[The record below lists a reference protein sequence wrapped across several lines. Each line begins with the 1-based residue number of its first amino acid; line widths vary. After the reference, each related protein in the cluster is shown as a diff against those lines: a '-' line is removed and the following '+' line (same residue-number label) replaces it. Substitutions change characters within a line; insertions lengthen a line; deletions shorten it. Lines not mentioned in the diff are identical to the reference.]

1 MVTGVGA
8 ISRSKAVPTGSRLDG
23 EAGQM
28 ALASPPD
35 FVDIQ
40 PMAHS
45 TDRPTRSP
53 KRASSRSP
61 ERPPARAPLE
71 AGVARGRRRLARLS
85 TSLAGQLLIAMPGL
99 ADPRFVQT
107 VVYICAH
114 NHDGAM
120 GLVLNR
126 PLNEPRFVDLIQQ
139 LDIEAATPQDIRICA
154 GGPVEQTRGFV
165 LHSPDWQCED
175 TLRIDAGS
183 ALSTSIDVLRALAI
197 GAGPARSILALG
209 YAGWGSGQLDA
220 ELHRDS
226 WLVAPA
232 TSAILFDARFDTKW
246 RRALG
251 QIDIDPA
258 ALSTESGHA

>member
-1 MVTGVGA
+1 
-8 ISRSKAVPTGSRLDG
+8 
-23 EAGQM
+23 
-28 ALASPPD
+28 
-35 FVDIQ
+35 
-40 PMAHS
+40 MAHS
-45 TDRPTRSP
+45 TDRPTRTG
-53 KRASSRSP
+53 KRPTTRSP
-61 ERPPARAPLE
+61 ERTLARPPV
-71 AGVARGRRRLARLS
+71 AGGVSRGRRRLAPLRA
-85 TSLAGQLLIAMPGL
+85 SLAGQLLIAMPGL
-99 ADPRFVQT
+99 ADPRFAQT
-107 VVYICAH
+107 VVFICAH

-126 PLNEPRFVDLIQQ
+126 PLTEPRFVDLIQQ
-139 LDIEAATPQDIRICA
+139 LDIEAAIPQDIRICA

-165 LHSPDWQCED
+165 LHSPDWRCED
-175 TLRIDAGS
+175 TLRIDAAS

-220 ELHRDS
+220 ELRSDS

-232 TSAILFDARFDTKW
+232 TPAILFDTRFETKW

>member
-1 MVTGVGA
+1 
-8 ISRSKAVPTGSRLDG
+8 LDG
-23 EAGQM
+23 EAGQKP
-28 ALASPPD
+28 LASPPD
-35 FVDIQ
+35 FVDSTG
-40 PMAHS
+40 MAHS
-45 TDRPTRSP
+45 TDRPTRSG
-53 KRASSRSP
+53 KRPTVRSP
-61 ERPPARAPLE
+61 EQPLVRPSVTV
-71 AGVARGRRRLARLS
+71 GVSRGRRRLAQLRAS
-85 TSLAGQLLIAMPGL
+85 VAGQLLIAMPGL
-99 ADPRFVQT
+99 ADPRFAQT
-107 VVYICAH
+107 VLYICAH

-126 PLNEPRFVDLIQQ
+126 PLTEPRFADLIEQ

-209 YAGWGSGQLDA
+209 YAGWGGGQLDA
-220 ELHRDS
+220 ELQRDS

-251 QIDIDPA
+251 QIGIDPA